1 MTIRQL
7 ATHQHDILQTRHFAI
22 MTFMNLQIGNFQ
34 IAATCQSDSIK
45 FANMTIRQHD
55 ISPIMITISR
65 HHDNIIMAS

>member
-7 ATHQHDILQTRHFAI
+7 TIHQHDILQTRHFAI

-45 FANMTIRQHD
+45 FANITIRQQGNF
-55 ISPIMITISR
+55 PT
-65 HHDNIIMAS
+65 